1 MVNACITHTEMNK
14 FLLKISK
21 EGTTQL
27 HTADDAEIQ
36 GQGFSS
42 SHWRLAGE
50 DHLPYMIPVTN
61 ETGSKV
67 SAILSNACEKKHQ
80 VGKTV
85 KKHTAVYRQK

>member
-42 SHWRLAGE
+42 SH
-50 DHLPYMIPVTN
+50 
-61 ETGSKV
+61 
-67 SAILSNACEKKHQ
+67 
-80 VGKTV
+80 
-85 KKHTAVYRQK
+85 